1 MTIAHFE
8 LLGRITKVF
17 NRCVDI
23 STEPSSSTSQNPN
36 CRPLIQSS
44 LLLLEQLLGK
54 QVNLE
59 GSYQEDL
66 GLNDI
71 YIAHVTEF
79 ERLGGFGLISKLRA
93 ECFDEENSA
102 A

>member
-1 MTIAHFE
+1 
-8 LLGRITKVF
+8 
-17 NRCVDI
+17 
-23 STEPSSSTSQNPN
+23 
-36 CRPLIQSS
+36 
-44 LLLLEQLLGK
+44 LEQLLGK
-54 QVNLE
+54 LVNLE